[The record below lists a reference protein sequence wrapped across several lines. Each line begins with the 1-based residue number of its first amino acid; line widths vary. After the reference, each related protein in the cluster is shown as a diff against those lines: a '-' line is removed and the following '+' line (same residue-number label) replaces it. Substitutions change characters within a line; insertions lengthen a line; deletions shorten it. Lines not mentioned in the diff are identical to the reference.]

1 MQTQWIMIVHCWSHV
16 HLFRWSY
23 LYLQS
28 SSATA
33 TVAWRGLPAVTSLG
47 SEDKSMV
54 NLKISFPS
62 KMLSSF
68 TGTSNEAIVTPAG
81 NITVYG
87 PDV

>member
-1 MQTQWIMIVHCWSHV
+1 MEPCFLYR
-16 HLFRWSY
+16 HLFHYNDFY
-23 LYLQS
+23 LRS
-28 SSATA
+28 SSAIV